1 MIKQAPKLWQLLL
14 MAGFVLSCFGV
25 LLYLWLSF
33 GGTSPLAA
41 KGYRFHI
48 YFPEATQLAQQADVR
63 ISGVPVGK
71 VVKIERGTENG
82 TDTTIEL
89 QSRYAPVPRD
99 ARAILRTKT
108 LLGETYVDLS
118 PGNRSKGTLPEGDAL
133 PRAAVA
139 DTVELDEIFRSFDAP
154 TRKAFQTWMQ
164 SSSAAVAGRGADI
177 NATLGNLPAFEAS
190 AEEILRQLNAQSGA
204 VTKAISSTADVFD
217 ALSEREGQLRTLVT
231 GSNRLFQVTAARNQ
245 QLAQIFRELPRF
257 ERESRLTLPRL
268 TEFSDAALPTVKQL
282 QPAATA
288 AAPTFAALNEA
299 SGDFRTFFTTL
310 GPVIDASRRGVP
322 ALEQTLAQLPP
333 LFDDFQPFLSN
344 LDPIV
349 RYLGLNKREIT
360 ALLGNFV
367 GATAGRDTSADQ
379 MHYVRATAPLGPQS
393 LSFLPRPLG
402 SSRRQ
407 RLRRARGGGP
417 ARHRP
422 ARLRQPS
429 VRPGRSD
436 PAPIDPA
443 DVAPPPA
450 LVETA
455 KSGPSAEQEQSQDGA
470 AAVPQLDR
478 GARAGPGVPHQSG
491 ADSRDRRP
499 PQRRR
504 SAGPQRRPHRLHPAG
519 ALPGLRHQ
527 LPAASR
533 RALSPSPTP
542 SS

>member
-14 MAGFVLSCFGV
+14 MVGFVLSCFGV

-118 PGNRSKGTLPEGDAL
+118 PGNRNKGTLPEGTAL

-164 SSSAAVAGRGADI
+164 SSSAAVTGRGADI

-190 AEEILRQLNAQSGA
+190 AEEILRELNAQSGA
-204 VTKAISSTADVFD
+204 VTKAVSSTADVFD

-231 GSNRLFQVTAARNQ
+231 GSNRLFEVTAARNR
-245 QLAQIFRELPRF
+245 QLASIFRELPRF

-268 TEFSDAALPTVKQL
+268 TEFSNAALPTVKQL

-288 AAPTFAALNEA
+288 AGPTFAALNEA
-299 SGDFRTFFTTL
+299 SGDFRTFFTAL

-333 LFDDFQPFLSN
+333 LFDDFEPFLSN

-367 GATAGRDTSADQ
+367 GATAGRDTSANQ

-402 SSRRQ
+402 SSRGNAYAVPGAANRLAAGLPVYDSRQ
-407 RLRRARGGGP
+407 CGKG
-417 ARHRP
+417 
-422 ARLRQPS
+422 
-429 VRPGRSD
+429 D
-436 PAPIDPA
+436 PISLPIDPA

-455 KSGPSAEQEQSQDGA
+455 KSGSFREQGDAKRELRQYRNSIEALVLDQAFRTNPGPTPGTVETRNVIDPQDRNVLRPACTQQELYPGYGTSF
-470 AAVPQLDR
+470 PQL
-478 GARAGPGVPHQSG
+478 RAEP
-491 ADSRDRRP
+491 
-499 PQRRR
+499 
-504 SAGPQRRPHRLHPAG
+504 
-519 ALPGLRHQ
+519 
-527 LPAASR
+527 
-533 RALSPSPTP
+533 
-542 SS
+542 